1 MDEVQLDC
9 IIPNN
14 KKDSQA
20 LTTAGP
26 SRIQS
31 IIYASKARGDDIHE
45 SLEDNLSKNPDLT
58 VQCHRSCV
66 GTYTSK
72 HHIDRAVHKRGRS
85 DERSQNEPPP
95 RRRRSLESTFEFQKH
110 CIFFA
115 ERFVQSQRTEIHLDG
130 GRWYRVTDKLPWEIL
145 KDKILRT
152 CSIRADTQS

>member
-9 IIPNN
+9 IIHNN

-85 DERSQNEPPP
+85 DETSQNEPPP

-110 CIFFA
+110 CMFFLRRDLYKA
-115 ERFVQSQRTEIHLDG
+115 NVQ
-130 GRWYRVTDKLPWEIL
+130 K
-145 KDKILRT
+145 
-152 CSIRADTQS
+152 SI